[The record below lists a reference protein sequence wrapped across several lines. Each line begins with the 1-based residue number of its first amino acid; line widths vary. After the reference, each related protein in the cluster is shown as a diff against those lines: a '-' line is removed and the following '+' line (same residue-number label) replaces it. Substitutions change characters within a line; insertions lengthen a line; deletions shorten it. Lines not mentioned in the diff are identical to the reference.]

1 MRITQQAFNEWVD
14 KYYKEVWS
22 KIGSGE
28 MTWNSFGKNLIV
40 NNYAKP
46 EGILLASVKNG
57 KVARSY
63 CHDDDEWDTRIGL
76 AVAYARYIG
85 VEIPQ
90 VEKTYS
96 VSELIGKEIM
106 YHGKRHFITP
116 YGDKWAACAVSING
130 GIRFIDRG
138 YVVFE
143 SDICKGVTDE
153 QGIGID

>member
-14 KYYKEVWS
+14 KYYGEATV
-22 KIGSGE
+22 KIKSGE
-28 MTWNSFGKNLIV
+28 MTLHCFGKNLV
-40 NNYAKP
+40 TDNCAKP
-46 EGILLASVKNG
+46 DGILIASVKNG

-63 CHDDDEWDTRIGL
+63 CHEDDVWSFKTGI

-90 VEKTYS
+90 VEKTYL

-106 YHGKRHFITP
+106 YRGKRHFITP
-116 YGDKWAACAVSING
+116 YGDKWSFYVVSITG
-130 GIRFIDRG
+130 AFGFIDRG

-143 SDICKGVTDE
+143 SDICKEDG
-153 QGIGID
+153 

>member
-14 KYYKEVWS
+14 KYYKEAQS
-22 KIGSGE
+22 KITSGE
-28 MTWNSFGKNLIV
+28 MMWHSFGKNLVI
-40 NNYAKP
+40 NSYAKP
-46 EGILLASVKNG
+46 DGILIASVKNG

-63 CHDDDEWDTRIGL
+63 CHKDDVWHLKTGI

-85 VEIPQ
+85 VEIPR
-90 VEKTYS
+90 VEKTYL

-130 GIRFIDRG
+130 GVRFIDRG
-138 YVVFE
+138 YIIFE
-143 SDICKGVTDE
+143 SDICKEDG
-153 QGIGID
+153 